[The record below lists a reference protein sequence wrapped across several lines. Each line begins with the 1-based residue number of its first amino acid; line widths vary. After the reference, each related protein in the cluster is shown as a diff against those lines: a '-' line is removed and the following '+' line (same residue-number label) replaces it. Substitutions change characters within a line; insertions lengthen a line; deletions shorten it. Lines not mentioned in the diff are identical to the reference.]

1 MKLKIILLNSILG
14 IFISIFL
21 LITAV
26 QYFSFNEDYLYKN
39 IDKNVPVPTEDLK
52 LISKNLADYLEN
64 KRDNLVFEI
73 TYEGEER
80 EAFNN
85 REIHHMID
93 VKDIYIK
100 LNYLKLIS
108 LLLIISIIALTR
120 KKYLLN
126 SMYYSA
132 GLSFGFSALLGII
145 ISINFNK
152 AFIFFHEIAFSND
165 LWLLDP
171 RTDLL
176 INLLPLSF
184 FINISI
190 HMLILFIA
198 LQCLGIF
205 IIYKTKKVLTSP

>member
-1 MKLKIILLNSILG
+1 MKLKTILLNSILG
-14 IFISIFL
+14 ILISIFL

-26 QYFSFNEDYLYKN
+26 QYFSFNENYLYKN
-39 IDKNVPVPTEDLK
+39 IDKNVPVFSEDLK

-64 KRDNLVFEI
+64 KRDNLVFEV
-73 TYEGEER
+73 TYANEAR

-85 REIHHMID
+85 REIQHMID

-108 LLLIISIIALTR
+108 LLLIISIVALIR

-126 SMYYSA
+126 AMYYSA

-190 HMLILFIA
+190 HMLILFVA

>member
-26 QYFSFNEDYLYKN
+26 QYFTFNEDYLFKN
-39 IDKNVPVPTEDLK
+39 IDKNVPVPSEDLQV
-52 LISKNLADYLEN
+52 ISNNLADYLEN
-64 KRDNLVFEI
+64 KKDNLIFEI
-73 TYEGEER
+73 TYEGESR

-85 REIHHMID
+85 REIHHMVD
-93 VKDIYIK
+93 VKDIYVK
-100 LNYLKLIS
+100 LSYLRLIS
-108 LLLIISIIALTR
+108 LLLIIGIIALIR

-126 SMYYSA
+126 AMYYSA
-132 GLSFGFSALLGII
+132 GLSFGFSLILGII

-198 LQCLGIF
+198 LQSLGIF

>member
-1 MKLKIILLNSILG
+1 MKLKIILLNSLLG
-14 IFISIFL
+14 ILISVFL

-26 QYFSFNEDYLYKN
+26 QYFTFNEDYLYKN
-39 IDKNVPVPTEDLK
+39 IDKDVPVPSEDLK
-52 LISKNLADYLEN
+52 LITQNLADYLEN
-64 KRDNLVFEI
+64 KRNDLVFKI

-80 EAFNN
+80 KAFND
-85 REIHHMID
+85 REVHHMID

-108 LLLIISIIALTR
+108 LLLIIGIGALKR

-132 GLSFGFSALLGII
+132 GLSFVFSALLGII

-190 HMLILFIA
+190 HMTILFIA

>member
-21 LITAV
+21 LVTSV

-39 IDKNVPVPTEDLK
+39 IDKNVPVASENLK

-64 KRDNLVFEI
+64 KRDTLVFEI
-73 TYEGEER
+73 TYEGEVR

-85 REIHHMID
+85 REIQHMID
-93 VKDIYIK
+93 VKDIYVK

-108 LLLIISIIALTR
+108 LLLIFGIIVLNR
-120 KKYLLN
+120 KRYLLN
-126 SMYYSA
+126 AMYYST
-132 GLSFGFSALLGII
+132 GLSFGFSLILGIMV
-145 ISINFNK
+145 SINFNK

-171 RTDLL
+171 KTDLL

>member
-39 IDKNVPVPTEDLK
+39 IDKNVPVASEDLQV
-52 LISKNLADYLEN
+52 ISNNLADYLEN
-64 KRDNLVFEI
+64 KKDNLIFEI
-73 TYEGEER
+73 TYEGEKR
-80 EAFNN
+80 EAFNS
-85 REIHHMID
+85 REIHHMVD
-93 VKDIYIK
+93 VKNIYVQ
-100 LNYLKLIS
+100 LSYLKLIS
-108 LLLIISIIALTR
+108 LLMIIGIIVFNR
-120 KKYLLN
+120 KKYLFHA
-126 SMYYSA
+126 MYYSA
-132 GLSFGFSALLGII
+132 GLSFGFSVILGII

-190 HMLILFIA
+190 HMLLLFIA
-198 LQCLGIF
+198 LQSLGIF
-205 IIYKTKKVLTSP
+205 IIYKMKKVLTSP

>member
-1 MKLKIILLNSILG
+1 MKIKIILLNSILG

-26 QYFSFNEDYLYKN
+26 QYFSFNEDYILKN
-39 IDKNVPVPTEDLK
+39 IDKNVPVPSDDLQV
-52 LISKNLADYLEN
+52 ISEKLADYLEN
-64 KRDNLVFEI
+64 KEDSLAFEI
-73 TYEGEER
+73 TFAGETR
-80 EAFNN
+80 AAFNS
-85 REIHHMID
+85 REIQHMVD
-93 VKDIYIK
+93 VKEIYIK

-108 LLLIISIIALTR
+108 LLIIISIIALNR
-120 KKYLLN
+120 KKYLL
-126 SMYYSA
+126 SAMYYSA
-132 GLSFGFSALLGII
+132 GLSFGISILLALVFT
-145 ISINFNK
+145 INFNK

-184 FINISI
+184 FTNISI
-190 HMLILFIA
+190 HILILFIA
-198 LQCLGIF
+198 FESLGIF

>member
-1 MKLKIILLNSILG
+1 MKLKTILLNSILG
-14 IFISIFL
+14 ILISIFL

-26 QYFSFNEDYLYKN
+26 QYFSFNENYLYKN
-39 IDKNVPVPTEDLK
+39 IDKNVPVFTEDLK

-64 KRDNLVFEI
+64 KRDNLVFEV
-73 TYEGEER
+73 TYAGEAR

-85 REIHHMID
+85 REIQHMID

-108 LLLIISIIALTR
+108 LLLIISIVALIR

-126 SMYYSA
+126 AMYYSA

-190 HMLILFIA
+190 HMLILFVA

>member
-39 IDKNVPVPTEDLK
+39 IDKNVPVPSEDLK

-73 TYEGEER
+73 TYEDEAR
-80 EAFNN
+80 ETFNN
-85 REIHHMID
+85 REIQHMID

-108 LLLIISIIALTR
+108 LLLIIGIVARTR

-126 SMYYSA
+126 AMYYSA

-145 ISINFNK
+145 FSINFNK

-190 HMLILFIA
+190 HMLILFVA

>member
-1 MKLKIILLNSILG
+1 MKLKTILLNSILG
-14 IFISIFL
+14 ILISVFL

-26 QYFSFNEDYLYKN
+26 QYFTFNEDYLYQN
-39 IDKNVPVPTEDLK
+39 INKNVPVPSEDLQI
-52 LISKNLADYLEN
+52 ISNNLADYLEN
-64 KRDNLVFEI
+64 KKDNLIFEI
-73 TYEGEER
+73 TYEGETR
-80 EAFNN
+80 KAFNT
-85 REIHHMID
+85 REIHHMVD
-93 VKDIYIK
+93 VKDIYIQ
-100 LNYLKLIS
+100 LNYLKLFS
-108 LLLIISIIALTR
+108 LLLIIGIIALIR

-126 SMYYSA
+126 AMYYSA
-132 GLSFGFSALLGII
+132 GLSFGFSLILGII
-145 ISINFNK
+145 ISVNFNK

-198 LQCLGIF
+198 LQSLGIF

>member
-1 MKLKIILLNSILG
+1 MKLKIRLLNSILG

-26 QYFSFNEDYLYKN
+26 QYFTFNENYLFKN
-39 IDKNVPVPTEDLK
+39 IDKNVPVPSSDLK
-52 LISKNLADYLEN
+52 VISANLADYLEN
-64 KRDNLVFEI
+64 KQETLNFEI
-73 TYEGEER
+73 TYAEKR
-80 EAFNN
+80 RAAFNT
-85 REIHHMID
+85 REIQHMVD

-108 LLLIISIIALTR
+108 LLMIIGIIALSR

-126 SMYYSA
+126 AMYYSA
-132 GLSFGFSALLGII
+132 GVSFGAATLLGII

-198 LQCLGIF
+198 LQSLGIF

>member
-39 IDKNVPVPTEDLK
+39 IDKNVPVASEDLQV
-52 LISKNLADYLEN
+52 ISNNLADYLEN
-64 KRDNLVFEI
+64 KKDNLIFEI
-73 TYEGEER
+73 TYEGEKR
-80 EAFNN
+80 EAFNS

-93 VKDIYIK
+93 VKNIYVQ
-100 LNYLKLIS
+100 LSYLKLIS
-108 LLLIISIIALTR
+108 LLMIIGIIVFNR
-120 KKYLLN
+120 KKYLFHA
-126 SMYYSA
+126 MYYSA
-132 GLSFGFSALLGII
+132 GLSFGFSVILGII

-190 HMLILFIA
+190 HMLLLFIA
-198 LQCLGIF
+198 LQSLGIF
-205 IIYKTKKVLTSP
+205 IIYKIKKCPSGI

>member
-1 MKLKIILLNSILG
+1 MKLKIRLLNSVLG

-26 QYFSFNEDYLYKN
+26 QYFTFNEDYLFKN
-39 IDKNVPVPTEDLK
+39 IDKNVPVPSDDLRV
-52 LISKNLADYLEN
+52 ISKNLADYLEN
-64 KRDNLVFEI
+64 KKETLNFEI
-73 TYEGEER
+73 TYDANRR
-80 EAFNN
+80 EAFNT
-85 REIHHMID
+85 REIQHMVD

-100 LNYLKLIS
+100 LNYLKLFS
-108 LLLIISIIALTR
+108 LLMIIGIIALIR

-126 SMYYSA
+126 GMYYSA
-132 GLSFGFSALLGII
+132 GLSFGAATLLGII

-190 HMLILFIA
+190 HMLILFVT
-198 LQCLGIF
+198 LQSLGIF